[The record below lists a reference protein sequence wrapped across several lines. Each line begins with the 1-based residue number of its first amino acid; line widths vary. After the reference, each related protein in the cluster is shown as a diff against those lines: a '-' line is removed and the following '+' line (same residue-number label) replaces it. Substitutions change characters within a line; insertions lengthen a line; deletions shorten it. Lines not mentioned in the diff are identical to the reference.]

1 MHVTEVM
8 ARLGR
13 GRGASNKERGRLCKL
28 SQTEDVSVWV
38 LKPGDPGTAGRG
50 PNAAVVLPGH
60 AVMLKTDA
68 LLRETRDGVVNV
80 RYLPTKYGKQL
91 RRKSLDLSYAQHRAV
106 GIENGRKTVL
116 ADQAQAQDAFVKGA
130 RLRQVQGRY
139 KRDEFACL

>member
-1 MHVTEVM
+1 MLRKSWHGWEE
-8 ARLGR
+8 A
-13 GRGASNKERGRLCKL
+13 GASNKERGRLCKL

-60 AVMLKTDA
+60 AVMLKTDT
-68 LLRETRDGVVNV
+68 LLRETRDGAVNV
-80 RYLPTKYGKQL
+80 RYLPTKYGKLL

-116 ADQAQAQDAFVKGA
+116 ADQAQAQDAFVKGT